1 MKLKKQKG
9 FSILNLILAIV
20 FIGFF
25 GIIGFQI
32 GMGYL
37 DQSAMKAAVKQA
49 LINAQ
54 NNENLR
60 EREITG
66 DIIKQVSLNSIE
78 LKQDNIYVTKT
89 GKQSYTVE
97 IEYNKEINI
106 SKKIK
111 IVMDLNFAEE
121 TK

>member
-1 MKLKKQKG
+1 MNINKQKG
-9 FSILNLILAIV
+9 FSILNLILLMV
-20 FIGFF
+20 FLGFF

-37 DQSAMKAAVKQA
+37 DQSAIKSAVKQS

-54 NNENLR
+54 NNENLK

-66 DIIKQVSLNSIE
+66 EIIKQVSLNSIE
-78 LKQDNIYVTKT
+78 LNKDNIYVTKS
-89 GKQSYTVE
+89 GKQTFNVS
-97 IEYNKEINI
+97 IEYAKEIHI

-111 IVMDLNFAEE
+111 IVMDLNFADE

>member
-1 MKLKKQKG
+1 MKLKQQQG

-37 DQSAMKAAVKQA
+37 DQSAMKSAVKNA
-49 LINAQ
+49 LIHAQ
-54 NNENLR
+54 GDENIR
-60 EREITG
+60 ERDIEG
-66 DIIKQVSLNSIE
+66 EIIKQVGLNAIDLS
-78 LKQDNIYVTKT
+78 KDNIFVTKT
-89 GKQSYTVE
+89 GKQSFSVS
-97 IEYNKEINI
+97 IEYAKEIKM
-106 SKKIK
+106 SKTIK
-111 IVMDLNFAEE
+111 IVMDLNFADE

>member
-1 MKLKKQKG
+1 MKLKKQNG
-9 FSILNLILAIV
+9 FSLLSLILAIV

-37 DQSAMKAAVKQA
+37 DQSAIKAAVKKT
-49 LINAQ
+49 LVNAQ
-54 NNENLR
+54 NNENTR
-60 EREITG
+60 ETDIVG

-78 LKQDNIYVTKT
+78 LNKDNIFVSKT
-89 GKQSYTVE
+89 GKESFNVS
-97 IEYNKEINI
+97 IEYSKEINMT
-106 SKKIK
+106 KTIK
-111 IVMDLNFAEE
+111 IVMDLNFADE

>member
-1 MKLKKQKG
+1 MKLKKQNG
-9 FSILNLILAIV
+9 FSILNLILLIV

-37 DQSAMKAAVKQA
+37 DQSAIKSTVKQT
-49 LINAQ
+49 LIHAQ
-54 NNENLR
+54 TNENMK
-60 EREITG
+60 EREISG
-66 DIIKQVSLNSIE
+66 EIIKQVSLNAIN
-78 LKQDNIYVTKT
+78 LTQDNIDVTKT
-89 GKQSYTVE
+89 GKQSFNVS
-97 IEYNKEINI
+97 IEYSKEIKL
-106 SKKIK
+106 SKSLK